1 MCVGAYV
8 ENFSTKEM
16 PSIFP
21 ISSYFWVLVVV
32 FLSKY
37 ISNSS
42 VRESK
47 KPSDCTNKG
56 ITNHEFKDSFHIFI
70 VGGQA

>member
-1 MCVGAYV
+1 MV
-8 ENFSTKEM
+8 NIFQHKEM

-21 ISSYFWVLVVV
+21 ISSYFWGLVVV

-37 ISNSS
+37 ISNGS

-47 KPSDCTNKG
+47 KPRHCTNKG
-56 ITNHEFKDSFHIFI
+56 ITDYR
-70 VGGQA
+70 V